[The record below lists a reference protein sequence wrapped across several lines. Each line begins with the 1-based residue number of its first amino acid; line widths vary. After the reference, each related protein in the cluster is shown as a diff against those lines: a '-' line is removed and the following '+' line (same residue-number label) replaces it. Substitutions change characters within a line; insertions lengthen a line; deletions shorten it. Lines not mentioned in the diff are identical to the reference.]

1 MYSSST
7 FAQRPTVDRAH
18 DVVVVG
24 DGPAGSALAHALRS
38 RDADVLLV
46 GRDDPWNATYGV
58 WKDELT
64 GAEVLADAPGGVDEV
79 LLTAITPMRVSALTE
94 RLMSRMYAIVDNPV
108 LRDVLRRDVVH
119 LRGTVRRADV
129 VEDRWIVSVDADGD
143 DVTCA
148 AEILVDATGW
158 PRRLGGLAESPDSPV
173 AWQTAFGVV
182 LDAPPDGPMG
192 TATVMDWSAPG
203 GIDNPVPTFGYS
215 LPVKDGWLVEET
227 VLAARHPVEP
237 DLLRPVLA
245 RRLGLSLHELDDRA
259 LRLERVCIPMG
270 APLPAQPAPSS
281 DGGEHLRLAVPYGA
295 AAALA
300 HPATGYQIAPAM
312 TLAGHVADA
321 ALEAL
326 DAPPDTR
333 ERSILDAIWS
343 SDRRRTRALHEFG
356 LDVLLRLDADGLRDF
371 FETFFALPD
380 DVWTAQMRIDTPPTQ
395 IGAVMLKMFAQAPWR
410 LRRRLLAG
418 DMRLAAGVVS
428 PGSEGVRTWSRR
440 RTLPQPRHR

>member
-1 MYSSST
+1 MSS
-7 FAQRPTVDRAH
+7 PTPSPSVDRAH

-38 RDADVLLV
+38 RHVDVLLV

-58 WKDELT
+58 WKDELS
-64 GAEVLADAPGGVDEV
+64 GAEVLTDAPGGVDEV
-79 LLTAITPMRVSALTE
+79 LLSEVTPIRVSALTE

-108 LRDVLRRDVVH
+108 LRSVLRRGVTH
-119 LRGTVRRADV
+119 LRGAVHGADV
-129 VEDRWIVSVDADGD
+129 VDDGWIVRVDADGA
-143 DVTCA
+143 DVRCG

-182 LDAPPDGPMG
+182 LAERPDGPMG
-192 TATVMDWSAPG
+192 AATVMDWSAPG
-203 GIDNPVPTFGYS
+203 GVDNPVPTFGYA

-245 RRLGLSLHELDDRA
+245 RRLDMSVQDLDERA
-259 LRLERVCIPMG
+259 VRLERVCIPMG
-270 APLPAQPAPSS
+270 APLPSQPPAPSPT
-281 DGGEHLRLAVPYGA
+281 GEGSPPLPVPYGA

-300 HPATGYQIAPAM
+300 HPATGYQLAPAV
-312 TLAGHVADA
+312 TLAGDVADA
-321 ALEAL
+321 VVGAL
-326 DAPPDTR
+326 DAAPATR
-333 ERSILDAIWS
+333 ERTILDAIWS

-380 DVWTAQMRIDTPPTQ
+380 DVWPAQMRIDTPPTQ
-395 IGAVMLKMFAQAPWR
+395 IGALMLKMFAQAPWR

-418 DMRLAAGVVS
+418 DIRLAAGVVS